1 MDFEYRYTAEQERFR
16 QEVRDWLAEHV
27 PADITAPVDPEV
39 ISDELFDFAIELRHK
54 LGDKG
59 WLYPVYP
66 KEYGGGGLSAEYEV
80 ILEEELQNRKIP
92 TVFSNVL
99 VIPAILVWGT
109 EEQKQRWLPGL
120 LTGRTIAFQNF
131 TEPQSGSDLATIKST
146 AVRDGDDWIINGQKV
161 FVSGGG
167 PAKCDILF
175 GPVMTDPDAPRH
187 KNLGYFIIDAD
198 MPGVTLTPMELL
210 NGKNQNTV
218 TMDNVRVP
226 GDYLIGGDHQGWQVT
241 QTTLEQEHGGRGMA
255 YVKEEAVDELVEF
268 VGERKRNGG
277 VLADDPFVAQQ
288 TVESVI
294 DAHVAQLLNARNF
307 SMYHNK
313 EEMTYHGSQAS
324 LFKKEYRLRNSD
336 RIREA
341 MGPFC
346 LLGIDEPLAPF
357 KGEAEVLQRA
367 ALWGSHPGGTPEVQ
381 RVIIARRLGISKTKE
396 KAAPT
401 PATATSNLPTF
412 ESKTASS

>member
-16 QEVRDWLAEHV
+16 QEVRDWLAETV
-27 PADITAPVDPEV
+27 PADISAPVDPEV

-66 KEYGGGGLSAEYEV
+66 QEYGGGGLAAEYEV

-167 PAKCDILF
+167 P
-175 GPVMTDPDAPRH
+175 P
-187 KNLGYFIIDAD
+187 
-198 MPGVTLTPMELL
+198 
-210 NGKNQNTV
+210 
-218 TMDNVRVP
+218 
-226 GDYLIGGDHQGWQVT
+226 
-241 QTTLEQEHGGRGMA
+241 
-255 YVKEEAVDELVEF
+255 
-268 VGERKRNGG
+268 
-277 VLADDPFVAQQ
+277 
-288 TVESVI
+288 S
-294 DAHVAQLLNARNF
+294 
-307 SMYHNK
+307 
-313 EEMTYHGSQAS
+313 
-324 LFKKEYRLRNSD
+324 
-336 RIREA
+336 
-341 MGPFC
+341 
-346 LLGIDEPLAPF
+346 
-357 KGEAEVLQRA
+357 
-367 ALWGSHPGGTPEVQ
+367 
-381 RVIIARRLGISKTKE
+381 
-396 KAAPT
+396 
-401 PATATSNLPTF
+401 ATS
-412 ESKTASS
+412 SSAPS